1 MRRNLILLL
10 LALTVVSTAVWAQG
24 PTKTYWVYVA
34 SESEDEV
41 AVVRFGPGGTT
52 VEKTIQ
58 VGIWPTEVEGPHG
71 VKVSPDGNYWYMSL
85 AHGNPF
91 GSIYKYRTG
100 TDELVE
106 TVEVG
111 MFPATLDIA
120 GSTGLLYV
128 VNFDLHGEMKP
139 GTISVVETRSMLEV
153 AQVEVGIMPHSSR
166 LNRAGDRQYSAMMM
180 SDEVVEMDAFKFQVR
195 RRLPLS
201 DFARRRAAEMS
212 GGDMESR
219 DRADMPGMAAGGG
232 EMEDMAGT
240 DAAEV
245 SGMDMSMMA
254 TAKPTW
260 SQPGPNGKFLYVAC
274 NGSNQVMEIDIE
286 KWEIARTFKTAAGP
300 YNLDVTPDGNLLV
313 VSYKSDGSTGIWDLG
328 RGEELAKVRNS
339 RKVSH
344 GVVITPDSR
353 YAFVSVEGIGGE
365 PGSVD
370 VLDLE
375 TLKLVGSAE
384 VGKQAS
390 GISFWKAQ

>member
-1 MRRNLILLL
+1 MKRTLILLL
-10 LALTVVSTAVWAQG
+10 SALTVASASVSAQG
-24 PTKTYWVYVA
+24 PTKNYWIYVA

-41 AVVRFGPGGTT
+41 AVVRFGPGGTV
-52 VEKTIQ
+52 VEKTIP

-71 VKVSPDGNYWYMSL
+71 VRVSPNGEYWYMSL

-91 GSIYKYRTG
+91 GSVYKYRTG

-139 GTISVVETRSMLEV
+139 STISVVETRSMLEV

-166 LNRAGDRQYSAMMM
+166 LNRAGDRQYSVMMM
-180 SDEVVEMDAFKFQVR
+180 SDELVEMDAFKFQVR

-201 DFARRRAAEMS
+201 AVARARAAGMS
-212 GGDMESR
+212 GMDMEGH
-219 DRADMPGMAAGGG
+219 DMPGMAAGSPEG
-232 EMEDMAGT
+232 EAMGME
-240 DAAEV
+240 AAEATE
-245 SGMDMSMMA
+245 SMDTSMMA

-260 SQPGPNGKFLYVAC
+260 AQPGPTGKFIYVAC

-300 YNLDVTPDGNLLV
+300 YNLDVTSDGNLLV
-313 VSYKSDGSTGIWDLG
+313 VSYKGDGSTGIWNLET
-328 RGEELAKVRNS
+328 GEEVAKVRNS

-344 GVVITPDSR
+344 GVVISPDSR

-365 PGSVD
+365 PGAVD

-375 TLKLVGSAE
+375 TSKLVGSAD

-390 GISFWKAQ
+390 GLSFWKVQ

>member
-1 MRRNLILLL
+1 
-10 LALTVVSTAVWAQG
+10 
-24 PTKTYWVYVA
+24 
-34 SESEDEV
+34 
-41 AVVRFGPGGTT
+41 
-52 VEKTIQ
+52 
-58 VGIWPTEVEGPHG
+58 
-71 VKVSPDGNYWYMSL
+71 
-85 AHGNPF
+85 
-91 GSIYKYRTG
+91 
-100 TDELVE
+100 
-106 TVEVG
+106 
-111 MFPATLDIA
+111 
-120 GSTGLLYV
+120 
-128 VNFDLHGEMKP
+128 
-139 GTISVVETRSMLEV
+139 
-153 AQVEVGIMPHSSR
+153 
-166 LNRAGDRQYSAMMM
+166 
-180 SDEVVEMDAFKFQVR
+180 
-195 RRLPLS
+195 
-201 DFARRRAAEMS
+201 
-212 GGDMESR
+212 
-219 DRADMPGMAAGGG
+219 
-232 EMEDMAGT
+232 
-240 DAAEV
+240 
-245 SGMDMSMMA
+245 MDMSMMA

>member
-1 MRRNLILLL
+1 MKRALSLSL
-10 LALTVVSTAVWAQG
+10 LALAVAAIPVSAQG

-52 VEKTIQ
+52 VEKTIP

-71 VKVSPDGNYWYMSL
+71 VRVSPDGNYWYMSL
-85 AHGNPF
+85 AHGNPY

-100 TDELVE
+100 TDELVG

-111 MFPATLDIA
+111 MFPATLDVA

-139 GTISVVETRSMLEV
+139 STISVVETRSMLEV

-166 LNRAGDRQYSAMMM
+166 LNRAGDRQYSVMMM
-180 SDEVVEMDAFKFQVR
+180 SDELVEMDAFKFQVR

-201 DFARRRAAEMS
+201 DVARRKASGLAGMEMEAESM
-212 GGDMESR
+212 
-219 DRADMPGMAAGGG
+219 ADMPGMASG
-232 EMEDMAGT
+232 ETEDRGPT
-240 DAAEV
+240 E
-245 SGMDMSMMA
+245 SMDMSMMA

-260 SQPGPNGKFLYVAC
+260 AQPGPNGTFVYVAC

-286 KWEIARTFKTAAGP
+286 KWEIARTFETAAGP
-300 YNLDVTPDGNLLV
+300 YNLDVTSDGNLLV
-313 VSYKSDGSTGIWDLG
+313 VSYKGDGSTGIWDLE
-328 RGEELAKVRNS
+328 RGEEVAKIQNS

-344 GVVITPDSR
+344 GVAISPDSR
-353 YAFVSVEGIGGE
+353 YAFISVEGIGGE

-370 VLDLE
+370 VVDLE
-375 TLKLVGSAE
+375 TSKLVGSAE

-390 GISFWKAQ
+390 GISFWKVQ